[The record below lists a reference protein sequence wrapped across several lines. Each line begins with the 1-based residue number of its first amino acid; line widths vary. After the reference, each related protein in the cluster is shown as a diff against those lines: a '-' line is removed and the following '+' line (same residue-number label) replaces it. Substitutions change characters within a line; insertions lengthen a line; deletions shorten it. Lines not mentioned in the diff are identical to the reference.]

1 MKWQNLT
8 NRIYGSIFT
17 VSLLANLIPITAASA
32 QKSGGG
38 DTPVLLKK
46 CWVSAAEEPADQLF
60 ASDNDSSL
68 FLTRAGGKVG
78 AIDSG
83 SGKSVW
89 QSDFGGTVVSNLFG
103 DKDSIFFATSSVAV
117 SAATKPGT
125 TSLRSIS
132 RQTGI
137 VGWTASLPFSEGI
150 YLGESGGKL
159 FAIGAEN
166 GGVSAIV
173 KADGITAW
181 QSHLN
186 KKLTTAP
193 LFGADSIVF
202 ALESGEIVIIS
213 PIDGHT
219 SFQIKTGSIPVSLY
233 LADGN
238 ILIWG
243 DKKGNI
249 SAVDTSTSQLQW
261 KFKSGAQVSTIT
273 AVGKKVLVA
282 SYDNFVYLMSPID
295 GKISWKRR
303 LAGRLAER
311 PLVSETFV
319 AVTIVGEPGV
329 SFLDARSGKLINRIS
344 LDEDDYLI
352 GRSIFAHGGIIFSKQ
367 DGIYFYSSGTC
378 ETKQ

>member
-17 VSLLANLIPITAASA
+17 ISLLANLIPITAASA
-32 QKSGGG
+32 QKSGG

-46 CWVSAAEEPADQLF
+46 CWVSSAEEPADQLF
-60 ASDNDSSL
+60 ASDNDSRL

-78 AIDSG
+78 AIDNG
-83 SGKSVW
+83 SGKGVW

-103 DKDSIFFATSSVAV
+103 DKDSIFFATNSVSV
-117 SAATKPGT
+117 STVTKPAV

-137 VGWTASLPFSEGI
+137 VGWTTSLPFSEDI
-150 YLGESGGKL
+150 YLGESEGKL
-159 FAIGAEN
+159 FAIGAAN

-173 KADGITAW
+173 KADGGTAW
-181 QSHLN
+181 QSLLN

-213 PIDGHT
+213 PIDGRT
-219 SFQIKTGSIPVSLY
+219 LFQIKTESIPVSLY

-249 SAVDTSTSQLQW
+249 SAVDTSTSHLQW

-273 AVGKKVLVA
+273 AAGKKILVT

-295 GKISWKRR
+295 GRISWKRR
-303 LAGRLAER
+303 LAGRAAER
-311 PLVSETFV
+311 PLVTEAFV

-344 LDEDDYLI
+344 LDEDDYVI
-352 GRSIFAHGGIIFSKQ
+352 GKSLFAHGGIIFSKQ